1 MKNLSTRTLLFAT
14 AFALIG
20 KTSAQNTASLDLDGI
35 NDQVVITNGSAA
47 FVGATGYTLSCWVYP
62 TNTAPAYPDFD
73 GFAGIRNELDA
84 AFYLLQISPASTVE
98 GRFQNSDGSEFT
110 IAYGGLSLST
120 WQHLALVYDGVELS
134 MWHNGDLVVSEPAF
148 GSIAN
153 GNVPFYIGN
162 VQFNAVP
169 FLLDGRVDEVALYQR
184 PLDAAEIACLASGAP
199 DAADID
205 LAFYYDFNEGVPG
218 GNNVGTITLVDQT
231 GNTTAALENFTLTGS
246 SSNFATPPT
255 LGTLLQDD
263 LCDGET
269 YTFNGETLSSPGT
282 YTATFQSSAGCDSTV
297 VLQLSAGEVNT
308 NVVQNGNQL
317 ISTAAGAQWQWYT
330 CNNGS
335 YTLIP
340 GATAQYYQAT
350 AVGSYAVFV
359 TQACAGYSDC
369 IEVVSIGIEERQ
381 LPLFTLAPVPAGDLL
396 NIELN
401 RPVQSAV
408 IAVVDMTG
416 REVLVRGI
424 GAVRKT
430 QLDISSLR
438 PGAYFLRVEADG
450 ATRVVRF
457 VRG

>member
-1 MKNLSTRTLLFAT
+1 MKNLSTSTFLCYLTFAFLGS
-14 AFALIG
+14 A
-20 KTSAQNTASLDLDGI
+20 SAQNTASLDLDGI
-35 NDQVVITNGSAA
+35 NDQVVIANGSAA

-62 TNTAPAYPDFD
+62 TNTAPGYPDFD

-110 IAYGGLSLST
+110 ITFGGLSLST

-184 PLDAAEIACLASGAP
+184 PLNAAEIGCLASGAP

-218 GNNVGTITLVDQT
+218 GNNTAVTTLVDQT
-231 GNTTAALENFTLTGS
+231 GNTTAALQNFALTGAA
-246 SSNFATPPT
+246 SNFATPPT

-269 YTFNGETLSSPGT
+269 YTFNGEALSSPGT
-282 YTATFQSSAGCDSTV
+282 YTATFQSSTGCDSTV
-297 VLQLSAGEVNT
+297 VLQLVQGEVNT
-308 NVVQNGNQL
+308 NVVQNGSQL

-359 TQACAGYSDC
+359 TQACSGYSDC
-369 IEVVSIGIEERQ
+369 IDVLSIGIEERQ
-381 LPLFTLAPVPAGDLL
+381 LPLFTLAPVPAGEMLT
-396 NIELN
+396 IELN
-401 RPVQSAV
+401 RTVQGARITV
-408 IAVVDMTG
+408 LDMTG
-416 REVLVRGI
+416 REVLARGV

-430 QLDISSLR
+430 QLDISTLR